1 MKPPPKLESKMQ
13 LRNHA
18 DNSKALEVLE
28 LNAPLPIFLLHHL
41 YSFLD
46 HMWYLPTAYSCCE
59 GVARNQTVDIAIGK
73 ENSILMDASRPMLTV
88 VGKASPD
95 RRDLWSRTTARR
107 NSRSSQ
113 KVKQK
118 LMDSESKPL
127 PSNTDSD
134 EKTQKPMARIV
145 GSPSKGD
152 SMKPPPKLESKCN
165 CAIM

>member
-1 MKPPPKLESKMQ
+1 M
-13 LRNHA
+13 
-18 DNSKALEVLE
+18 VLE
-28 LNAPLPIFLLHHL
+28 GQPGVKTRSLTLEEATDTILFCSSIVHNL
-41 YSFLD
+41 
-46 HMWYLPTAYSCCE
+46 AYK
-59 GVARNQTVDIAIGK
+59 AADIAIGK

-88 VGKASPD
+88 VSKASPD

-107 NSRSSQ
+107 NTRSSQ

-134 EKTQKPMARIV
+134 EKTEKSIARIV

-152 SMKPPPKLESKCN
+152 SMKPPKLESKCN
-165 CAIM
+165 CMIM